1 VDDRPRVNIAM
12 SLVAHGPGVV
22 ELRSGTWNARSVTL
36 TDSNEPSRLLTV
48 VERLDGSRTE
58 AEVAAETGA
67 SIDEVRAVI
76 EQLDQNGVLDH
87 GPITARD
94 VHLDFVR
101 TTLARRD
108 DRGDV
113 MTVRPVL
120 MLGTGP
126 LADAIAEA
134 LADVATVERPSSGSW
149 SRLNSVDFTNAG
161 DEIDLAKLER
171 EFAEWQGHFLVVA
184 TEVVN
189 PVVLRNVNWIALR
202 LDTPWSHAALD
213 GPFALIGPTFIPRR
227 SPCYDCFENRTS
239 LTIREHAS
247 YVGFKRAIAGGF
259 VRQGHPRLSRP
270 VQGILASLLAFE
282 VSNYLLTDAAFTV
295 GKVLAIYLPAFEF
308 TFNEFLRLP
317 SCRSCVGDL
326 ERTER
331 QLHFDL
337 RAYIN
342 ARRPANGS

>member
-1 VDDRPRVNIAM
+1 MDDRPRVNIAM

-48 VERLDGSRTE
+48 VECLDGSRTE

-189 PVVLRNVNWIALR
+189 PVMLRNVNWIALR

-239 LTIREHAS
+239 LTIR
-247 YVGFKRAIAGGF
+247 
-259 VRQGHPRLSRP
+259 
-270 VQGILASLLAFE
+270 ASL
-282 VSNYLLTDAAFTV
+282 V
-295 GKVLAIYLPAFEF
+295 GPGLRRRFQPQ
-308 TFNEFLRLP
+308 FLQPHRP
-317 SCRSCVGDL
+317 RQVGDDAL
-326 ERTER
+326 RRTLTAFVDGDDAEYIGSRHERHRFGPVEIQNAGR
-331 QLHFDL
+331 GQLVRGLAGQLHFDL

>member
-1 VDDRPRVNIAM
+1 M
-12 SLVAHGPGVV
+12 SLIAHGPGVV
-22 ELRSGTWNARSVTL
+22 ELRSGAWNSRSVTL
-36 TDSNEPSRLLTV
+36 TDGNEPSRLLAV
-48 VERLDGSRTE
+48 VERLDGTRTQS
-58 AEVAAETGA
+58 EVAAESGA

-108 DRGDV
+108 DRGADV
-113 MTVRPVL
+113 ATRPVL
-120 MLGTGP
+120 LLGAGP
-126 LADAIAEA
+126 LAEAVGEA
-134 LADVATVERPSSGSW
+134 LADVATLERPSPASW
-149 SRLNSVDFTNAG
+149 ARLNSLDFTNAG

-171 EFAEWQGHFLVVA
+171 EFADWAGRFLVVA

-189 PVVLRNVNWIALR
+189 PIMLRNINWLAVR

-213 GPFALIGPTFIPRR
+213 GPFALIGPTFVPRR

-247 YVGFKRAIAGGF
+247 YVGFKRALAGGF

-270 VQGILASLLAFE
+270 VQAILAGLLAFE
-282 VSNYLLTDAAFTV
+282 VSNYLLTDSAFTV

-317 SCRSCVGDL
+317 SCRTCVGDL

-342 ARRPANGS
+342 ARRPERVG